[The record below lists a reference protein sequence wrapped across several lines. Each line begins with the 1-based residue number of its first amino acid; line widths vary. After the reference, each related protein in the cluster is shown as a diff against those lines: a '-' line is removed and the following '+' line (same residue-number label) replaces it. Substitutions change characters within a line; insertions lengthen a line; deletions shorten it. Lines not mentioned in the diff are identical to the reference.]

1 LLYSLQQRR
10 MLTAA
15 ETDTE
20 LRLAARLEPAIP
32 GEPPAAP
39 TPTAARV
46 TTAVLLSVLAIKAIR
61 DVFSRSRRE

>member
-1 LLYSLQQRR
+1 

-32 GEPPAAP
+32 GQPAAGP
-39 TPTAARV
+39 PPTAARV
-46 TTAVLLSVLAIKAIR
+46 TSAVLLSVLAIKAIR
-61 DVFSRSRRE
+61 DVFSRSHRE